1 MAPEAQRA
9 AHVKTRVI
17 ARLLRL
23 FGCSTRPTHAYP
35 RPAKS
40 FTRDATKLASHSVRV
55 RLQGSGALARS
66 RVGPHL

>member
-9 AHVKTRVI
+9 AHVKTRVVT
-17 ARLLRL
+17 RLLRL
-23 FGCSTRPTHAYP
+23 FGCFTRPTHAYP
-35 RPAKS
+35 RPAES
-40 FTRDATKLASHSVRV
+40 IAREATSLASHSVRV